1 VVAQPRRS
9 GEVVRRECLCATSG
23 GHPCDLLTVTDF
35 SSSEAEVAARRV
47 VVLSARVHP
56 GETNASWMMNGLIE
70 AVTDDSAEAVALR
83 QAVVLRI
90 VPMLN
95 PDGVVL
101 GNYRCG
107 MAGVD
112 LNRQWQVRIRQCRP
126 ARRAAASPPC

>member
-1 VVAQPRRS
+1 MVLPQVGAQSRRS

-23 GHPCDLLTVTDF
+23 GHECDLLTVTDF
-35 SSSEAEVAARRV
+35 SASEAEIAARRV

-70 AVTDDSAEAVALR
+70 AVTADTAEAVALR
-83 QAVVLRI
+83 LAVVLRI

-95 PDGVVL
+95 PDGTIL

-112 LNRQWQVRIRQCRP
+112 LNRQWQVLF
-126 ARRAAASPPC
+126 